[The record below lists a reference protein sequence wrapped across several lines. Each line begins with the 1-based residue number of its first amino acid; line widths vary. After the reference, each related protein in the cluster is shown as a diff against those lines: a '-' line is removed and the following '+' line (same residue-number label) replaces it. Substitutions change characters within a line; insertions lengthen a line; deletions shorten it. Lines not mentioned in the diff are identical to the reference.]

1 MANTHISIRIP
12 PKLNSQLDAYT
23 KRHGATKTEIILSA
37 LAKYLEVE
45 PEVSLTDRIAFLE
58 RRITKLEINVGADS
72 SWAKPN

>member
-12 PKLNSQLDAYT
+12 PKLNSQLEAYT
-23 KRHGATKTEIILSA
+23 ERHGATKTEIILSA

-58 RRITKLEINVGADS
+58 RRMTKLEINIGADS